1 MSVGGTALPRT
12 GLYGKSSRGS
22 ASGVKARGL
31 LSRTIGS
38 SCQIPAN
45 PISAPMK
52 AAVWAPSCTARQT
65 KIAMARRE
73 AAASTAITTQAQAGR
88 PA

>member
-1 MSVGGTALPRT
+1 M
-12 GLYGKSSRGS
+12 
-22 ASGVKARGL
+22 
-31 LSRTIGS
+31 
-38 SCQIPAN
+38 
-45 PISAPMK
+45 
-52 AAVWAPSCTARQT
+52 APSCTARQT